1 MENKK
6 ANDDSV
12 ATTTNA
18 SSPSRASVSNIYEEK
33 LALTGRR
40 RKGNAKGRMERA
52 ESPGLESLTFEGA
65 DYEVPPATASIP
77 GVIAVRGLGR
87 ATRANSETT
96 TESWIANFS
105 PAITHAP
112 HNAHE
117 IEEGQ
122 TETTLN
128 ATLVE
133 ESPSVVLASAT
144 LLDTV
149 ADEKDQRPHRMINI
163 MVSCGIAI
171 VISIVAVVV
180 AVKLTQKKPESNQT
194 LTPTSSPTTKL
205 HKTLEE
211 NSFDDGFALSTDGS
225 PQQLAAEWLESK
237 SGASKLTDGG
247 LLQIYALATL
257 YHATSGDQWKNYGP
271 NQISDSLSWLSSIF
285 YCDWGGLI
293 CSEDKSRIISLELY
307 NNTLKGSIPAE
318 IGHLS
323 SLGTSDGGL

>member
-1 MENKK
+1 M
-6 ANDDSV
+6 
-12 ATTTNA
+12 
-18 SSPSRASVSNIYEEK
+18 
-33 LALTGRR
+33 
-40 RKGNAKGRMERA
+40 
-52 ESPGLESLTFEGA
+52 
-65 DYEVPPATASIP
+65 
-77 GVIAVRGLGR
+77 
-87 ATRANSETT
+87 
-96 TESWIANFS
+96 
-105 PAITHAP
+105 
-112 HNAHE
+112 
-117 IEEGQ
+117 
-122 TETTLN
+122 ETTLN
-128 ATLVE
+128 ATLFE
-133 ESPSVVLASAT
+133 ESPSLVLASAT
-144 LLDTV
+144 LLDTGV
-149 ADEKDQRPHRMINI
+149 EEKYQRPHRMINI
-163 MVSCGIAI
+163 MVSYEKTI
-171 VISIVAVVV
+171 VFSNLAVVV
-180 AVKLTQKKPESNQT
+180 AVKLTQKKPESNQET

-205 HKTLEE
+205 YKTLEE